1 MFKMSPEEL
10 RQILWSY
17 ITTSEVDETFYC
29 ILEHRDGGGEGQ
41 VWTMNMIILTS
52 LLQLAQSSVEC
63 MIPLM
68 MAQAAGERLRSG
80 VGRISRRSG
89 GPRA

>member
-1 MFKMSPEEL
+1 MVEEEEEEEGEEEEEKVRL
-10 RQILWSY
+10 RHVS
-17 ITTSEVDETFYC
+17 
-29 ILEHRDGGGEGQ
+29 
-41 VWTMNMIILTS
+41 MIILTS

-63 MIPLM
+63 MIALM